1 MSRFIVLLAIAYA
14 LFPTKSN
21 ACSCFDTTPREAMEQ
36 ADLVFA
42 GTVTAVS
49 APYFDE
55 MALLV
60 DAKLTVQRAW
70 KGEASRTMSITTPA
84 TGSVCGVNFQE
95 GYDYLVYAYES
106 EGGQQRYFTYTCL
119 RTGLLSRA
127 EEDLH
132 FLGEGYPVDVE
143 EPHASYPLELGQNY
157 PNPFQGTTQI
167 TYTLD
172 EAMAISLRVYDM
184 LGRQVRPALTAQRSA
199 GTHSERLNLRA
210 MPPGAYV
217 YEIQVRSHVLRRCMM
232 LTR

>member
-1 MSRFIVLLAIAYA
+1 
-14 LFPTKSN
+14 
-21 ACSCFDTTPREAMEQ
+21 MER
-36 ADLVFA
+36 AELVFA

-49 APYFDE
+49 DPYFDDIV
-55 MALLV
+55 LLV
-60 DAKLTVQRAW
+60 DAELTVHRAW
-70 KGEASRTMSITTPA
+70 KGEPSRTMSIITPA

-106 EGGQQRYFTYTCL
+106 RGDQQRYFTYTCI

-127 EEDLH
+127 EEDLR

-167 TYTLD
+167 TYTLQ
-172 EAMAISLRVYDM
+172 EAATISLRVYDM
-184 LGRQVRPALTAQRSA
+184 LGRQVRPVLTAQRSA
-199 GTHSERLNLRA
+199 GTHSEHLDLRA
-210 MPPGAYV
+210 MSPGVYV

-232 LTR
+232 LVR